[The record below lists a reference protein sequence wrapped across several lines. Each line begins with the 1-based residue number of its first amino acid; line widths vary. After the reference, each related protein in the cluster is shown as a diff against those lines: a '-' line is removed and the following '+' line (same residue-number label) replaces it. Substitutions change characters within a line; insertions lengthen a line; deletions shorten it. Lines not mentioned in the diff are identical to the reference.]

1 MNRKEMREAR
11 KLKKLSAEKLG
22 ALVGVSGRAIL
33 LYETGERNPR
43 PDVEIEICRALDLPL
58 PDEIKY
64 ILSCLPDTALTEELC
79 NRGYKIRKIE
89 HIRIK

>member
-1 MNRKEMREAR
+1 MNRNKMREAR

-33 LYETGERNPR
+33 LYETRERSPKI
-43 PDVEIEICRALDLPL
+43 DIEIEICRMLDLPL

-64 ILSCLPDTALTEELC
+64 ILSKLPDNILAEELC
-79 NRGYKIRKIE
+79 NRGYKIRK
-89 HIRIK
+89 